1 MRLVLF
7 DIDGTILRTKGAGR
21 QAIKRALEEVYG
33 AAGPVDAWPF
43 GGKTDPLICYEL
55 MAEVGLSRAEV
66 DAKLDEAIAR
76 YLCYLEAELSSTAT
90 SRLMPGIIPLLESL
104 ARDERVTLGLLTGN
118 VKPGARLKLAR
129 HGLTAYFRLGA
140 YGCDHFERRE
150 LPAVAVERA
159 RALTG
164 RHFQGKEVVIIGDT
178 PADVACGRGLGVRA
192 IAVATGAFRLED
204 LQACAP
210 DFAFETLEGT
220 AGVLDAIFRPA

>member
-7 DIDGTILRTKGAGR
+7 DIDGTILATKGAGR
-21 QAIKRALEEVYG
+21 QAIKRALKDVFG
-33 AAGPVDAWPF
+33 AAGPVDAWPL

-76 YLCYLEAELSSTAT
+76 YLHYLEAELESKAT
-90 SRLMPGIIPLLESL
+90 SRLMPGIVPLLESL

-118 VKPGARLKLAR
+118 VKTGARLKLGR
-129 HGLTAYFRLGA
+129 HGLMGYFRLGA
-140 YGCDHFERRE
+140 YGCDHFERCE

-164 RHFQGKEVVIIGDT
+164 RHFLGKEVVIIGDT
-178 PADVACGRGLGVRA
+178 PADVACGRELGVRA
-192 IAVATGAFRLED
+192 IAVATGSFSRED
-204 LQACAP
+204 LQACGP

-220 AGVLDAIFRPA
+220 DSVLDAIFQPA